1 MIIGIDEATEYLDKY
16 LVVNPFS
23 LIESAVRKGFI
34 TIDEINKNI
43 WDSAVS
49 ESESIEETYRDS
61 GEGIGSSDMN
71 AFISSMLNDA
81 GIKVGVKDNTYQRMA
96 DGGGI
101 PEGYHMMPD
110 GTIMPDSAHMSKG
123 GKTKKKGKVKFAD
136 KVASIKKSLLERKKV
151 PKAVQK
157 DYGKTFSPAEAED
170 SAKRIVGSQTYA
182 ERIKY
187 LTRKRKK

>member
-1 MIIGIDEATEYLDKY
+1 MFFKLKDKY
-16 LVVNPFS
+16 
-23 LIESAVRKGFI
+23 G
-34 TIDEINKNI
+34 NKNPKLYSVR
-43 WDSAVS
+43 DFKKS
-49 ESESIEETYRDS
+49 E
-61 GEGIGSSDMN
+61 
-71 AFISSMLNDA
+71 
-81 GIKVGVKDNTYQRMA
+81 IKSLK
-96 DGGGI
+96 
-101 PEGYHMMPD
+101 
-110 GTIMPDSAHMSKG
+110 KG
-123 GKTKKKGKVKFAD
+123 GGKVKFAD